1 MLHKAII
8 KAYTQKLYAK
18 GKHEEIV
25 MNNIK
30 KKIIHIIFK
39 MIQTQTLR
47 EQEYQQ
53 RHMEDGK
60 TIPGKDWIGATKAAP
75 MINQTFKTSSSVFIE
90 CTLLKDKHSFEEKQK
105 KYKFFLTLSKTCNGY
120 LRLVI
125 TPNLPNIPY
134 TTNTHSRN
142 RKGISRTTK
151 YTRRIVM

>member
-1 MLHKAII
+1 MHIGIKATMLHKAII

-60 TIPGKDWIGATKAAP
+60 TIPGKD
-75 MINQTFKTSSSVFIE
+75 
-90 CTLLKDKHSFEEKQK
+90 
-105 KYKFFLTLSKTCNGY
+105 
-120 LRLVI
+120 
-125 TPNLPNIPY
+125 
-134 TTNTHSRN
+134 
-142 RKGISRTTK
+142 
-151 YTRRIVM
+151 